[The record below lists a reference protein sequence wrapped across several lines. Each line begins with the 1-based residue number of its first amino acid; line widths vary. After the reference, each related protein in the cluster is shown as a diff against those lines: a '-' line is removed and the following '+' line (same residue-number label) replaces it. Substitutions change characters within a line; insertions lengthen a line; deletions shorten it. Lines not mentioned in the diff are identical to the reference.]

1 MPNQNSKLIFKN
13 EHRLRGFWDNSKQIN
28 MHLMGVPEGEGRE
41 QGTENL
47 SEENDRKFS
56 NLLKK

>member
-1 MPNQNSKLIFKN
+1 
-13 EHRLRGFWDNSKQIN
+13 
-28 MHLMGVPEGEGRE
+28 MGVPEGEGRE